1 MNKRQISQIHTR
13 IDNLLIDCFDY
24 EKRELNLSYY
34 KVGLKGKSVPYK
46 FKHYP
51 FFVYY
56 YSVTNVSFGSLNN
69 EQKEI
74 IYKMHKLNELID
86 SCTNILRIWFNRCA
100 DRKDFVKGLPGN
112 SNTFTC
118 IHTQEI
124 FNEIKS
130 NEYYIELENRL
141 LISKLLEN

>member
-1 MNKRQISQIHTR
+1 MINFYRDTK
-13 IDNLLIDCFDY
+13 IDILLMDCFNY
-24 EKRELNLSYY
+24 EKKELNLSYY
-34 KVGLKGKSVPYK
+34 KVGLKGKYVRYN
-46 FKHYP
+46 FHIYP
-51 FFVYY
+51 FFASH
-56 YSVTNVSFGSLNN
+56 YSRSSVSFTILNN

-74 IYKMHKLNELID
+74 IYKMDELNELID
-86 SCTNILRIWFNRCA
+86 SCTHILRVWFNKCA
-100 DRKDFVKGLPGN
+100 DKNNFVKGLPGN

-118 IHTQEI
+118 TRTQEI